1 MKKILF
7 ISTRYPL
14 PVLGG
19 DKIRAVGILKFLS
32 KKNKID
38 LVCLTNKGQIQ
49 TKHPKICNS
58 IKIFKI
64 SLIKRCIYTILSFLK
79 GEPLQVGFYYSREM
93 QNHLNNIHSDYH
105 TIIFHTLRSC
115 QYLPKNFNGKKIL
128 EMTDLLSLRY
138 QQTFQQLSK
147 FNLIKYIYLLE
158 KYLVQ
163 KYEKKNI
170 KFFDKIIFVSKED
183 IKKTP
188 TKFPKA
194 KLLFIHNGSYI
205 KKNLFKFN
213 KKNVKILFVGNIKYP
228 PNKYAC
234 YDFSKNILPKLND
247 LYPEIKFHIVG
258 EINFFDKFYLKK
270 NQNVVVHG
278 PIKNIDNMAK
288 NNICGVC
295 NLNIATGFQNKIAN
309 YMSYGIPTISSLIS
323 FKGLDFKQNK
333 EILIYKT
340 KKELIKKIIELK
352 KNQNKANRLSYFAH
366 KAIKNRY
373 NWNKVLSKYSKIV

>member
-19 DKIRAVGILKFLS
+19 DKIRAIGILKFLS

-38 LVCLTNKGQIQ
+38 LVCLTNRDQIQ
-49 TKHPKICNS
+49 TKHPKVCNS

-64 SLIKRCIYTILSFLK
+64 GLIKRCIYTLLYFLK
-79 GEPLQVGFYYSREM
+79 GEPLQVGFYHSKEM
-93 QNHLNNIHSDYH
+93 KNYLDNVHSNYH

-115 QYLPKNFNGKKIL
+115 QYIPKNFSGKKIL

-138 QQTFQQLSK
+138 QQTFKQLSK
-147 FNLIKYIYLLE
+147 LNPSKYIYLLE

-188 TKFPKA
+188 IKFPKK

-205 KKNLFKFN
+205 NKKLFKFS
-213 KKNVKILFVGNIKYP
+213 KKNIKILFVGNIKYP

-234 YDFSKNILPKLND
+234 YDFTKDILPKLNN
-247 LYPEIKFHIVG
+247 LYPTIKFHIVG
-258 EINFFDKFYLKK
+258 EINFFDKLNLKK
-270 NQNVVVHG
+270 YKNVIIHG
-278 PIKNIDNMAK
+278 PIKNIDSVAK
-288 NNICGVC
+288 NNICAIC
-295 NLNIATGFQNKIAN
+295 NLSIATGFQNKIAN

-323 FKGLDFKQNK
+323 FRGLDFKQNK

-340 KKELIKKIIELK
+340 RKELIKKIIELK
-352 KNQNKANRLSYFAH
+352 KNENKANRLSYFSH
-366 KAIKNRY
+366 KAIRNRY
-373 NWNKVLSKYSKIV
+373 KWNKVLFKYSKIV